1 MMHQVQRISGH
12 GFFMGGGPFDR
23 RGPVLGQWGEIA
35 SIVTGLLQ
43 AAPAAAAAYQAK
55 RAADRAKQEKQR
67 QDEAAK
73 AQAAADTAAQAKAQ
87 EDAKAAALLQQG
99 LSPEGVPIATNKIL
113 GVDPIVLA
121 IGGIGI
127 IGIGAA
133 LFMALKKS

>member
-1 MMHQVQRISGH
+1 MHQVERISGR

-55 RAADRAKQEKQR
+55 RAADRAKQEKSR
-67 QDEAAK
+67 RDEAEK
-73 AQAAADTAAQAKAQ
+73 AQAAADAAAQAKAQ

-99 LSPEGVPIATNKIL
+99 LTPEGTPIGASKIL
-113 GVDPIVLA
+113 GVDPMVLA

-127 IGIGAA
+127 LGVGAA
-133 LFMALKKS
+133 LYMALKKS